1 MKFFADMKQAM
12 SYYSIA
18 SAETTEKYS
27 AARKH
32 DFEMRL
38 IAASRYDTLKSHLK
52 YWVAFIDRKKKAKDL
67 KCRDCEGYYEWRH
80 AQAKGDV
87 KRIS

>member
-12 SYYSIA
+12 SYCGIA
-18 SAETTEKYS
+18 SAETTEKYL
-27 AARKH
+27 AASKH

-67 KCRDCEGYYEWRH
+67 KCRDCKGYYEWRH

-87 KRIS
+87 KQIF